1 MTDKLAIIVPFRD
14 RQNHLDIFIPHMHS
28 FLENKGIDYTI
39 FIAEQ
44 ADDRPFNYGKLCNI
58 VTKEIGDEYTY
69 FVFHNVD
76 MLPIDDEC
84 DYSYSDIPIHLASQV
99 QVHNYKLPY
108 VQYFGGVV
116 LISREDFENANG
128 YSNEYWG
135 YGFED
140 LDLLFRLK
148 ESGAY
153 LEKFY
158 DLNKTYSSYNE
169 LDILPYRIEDVK
181 LRINEKTQK
190 LQYNNFNSDSYIY
203 GVINKFTTATTKDSF
218 CISFWFN
225 DDSDISDIKN
235 LVSFEGS
242 NTGVFLSNGNQ
253 LISQIWDDSNNH
265 KEIVT
270 TYSRNRWNHC
280 VFSFDK
286 MENKIK
292 LYINNIEISQKLDE
306 GFKIYDYTNHCILIS
321 DNNSSIKISNILIY
335 EKEASSD
342 FVNEMYYNGESYLDL
357 IENKYGYYP
366 TNYFTY
372 NKVYRNDVLLDDGIS
387 KNHIKI
393 YGKLNPLTET
403 IHLTDELYLPV
414 RMEGKYNSLAHDD
427 DEDIVSLYYNYNPDI
442 TDNADIFFEDIITG
456 QVNWKEIGI
465 NSLDY
470 DIVKE
475 DKEPNYKHYKI
486 IT

>member
-181 LRINEKTQK
+181 LSINEKTQK

-235 LVSFEGS
+235 VVSFEGS

-292 LYINNIEISQKLDE
+292 LYINNI
-306 GFKIYDYTNHCILIS
+306 
-321 DNNSSIKISNILIY
+321 
-335 EKEASSD
+335 
-342 FVNEMYYNGESYLDL
+342 
-357 IENKYGYYP
+357 
-366 TNYFTY
+366 
-372 NKVYRNDVLLDDGIS
+372 
-387 KNHIKI
+387 
-393 YGKLNPLTET
+393 
-403 IHLTDELYLPV
+403 
-414 RMEGKYNSLAHDD
+414 
-427 DEDIVSLYYNYNPDI
+427 
-442 TDNADIFFEDIITG
+442 
-456 QVNWKEIGI
+456 
-465 NSLDY
+465 
-470 DIVKE
+470 
-475 DKEPNYKHYKI
+475 
-486 IT
+486 